1 MNMVGDGGFAQGRL
15 TNRPPLF
22 CGYNFTHWRC
32 LMKMFIIDQD
42 IELWDIIRNGPKI
55 STMRNSDG
63 SSVPKEE
70 SEYT

>member
-1 MNMVGDGGFAQGRL
+1 MVGDGGFAQGSS

-42 IELWDIIRNGPKI
+42 MELWDIIRSGPK
-55 STMRNSDG
+55 TRTKVNGDG
-63 SSVPKEE
+63 SMAPKDE